1 MTAGTPATK
10 TPAPT
15 SSLHMSSFAIDV
27 PSALIA
33 RFQRRE
39 VAAFEQIYRW
49 FERPAY
55 TLAKRLL
62 DDAEEAHEVLHDALL
77 RAWEQSATYRGDSP
91 FWGWLRQITVNEAL
105 MRLRRRRVDYVDE
118 LPEDLGLALASE
130 AIATDRLALEQA
142 LATLPPTTR
151 AAIWLHL
158 VEGYGHDEI
167 GRMFERTPSFS
178 KSQVSRGVRRLR
190 ECLGPTAMERHD
202 ERTTSAL

>member
-1 MTAGTPATK
+1 
-10 TPAPT
+10 
-15 SSLHMSSFAIDV
+15 MSSFAIDV
-27 PSALIA
+27 PVSLIA

-62 DDAEEAHEVLHDALL
+62 DDGDEAREVLHDALL
-77 RAWEQSATYRGDSP
+77 RAWEQSASYRGDSP

-118 LPEDLGLALASE
+118 VPEDLAGAQATQTF
-130 AIATDRLALEQA
+130 AIDRLALEQA
-142 LATLPPTTR
+142 MVMLPVTTR
-151 AAIWLHL
+151 AAVWLHL

-167 GRMFERTPSFS
+167 GRMFGRTPSFS

-190 ECLGPTAMERHD
+190 EALAPASMEKAHVRPAA
-202 ERTTSAL
+202 AL

>member
-1 MTAGTPATK
+1 
-10 TPAPT
+10 
-15 SSLHMSSFAIDV
+15 MSSFAIDV
-27 PSALIA
+27 PAALIA

-62 DDAEEAHEVLHDALL
+62 DDAEEAREVLHDALL
-77 RAWEQSATYRGDSP
+77 RAWEQSASYRGDSP

-105 MRLRRRRVDYVDE
+105 MRIRRRRVDYFDE
-118 LPEDLGLALASE
+118 VPEDFSHAVAVE
-130 AIATDRLALEQA
+130 AFAIDRLALEQA
-142 LATLPPTTR
+142 LATLSPTTR
-151 AAIWLHL
+151 VAVWLHL

-190 ECLGPTAMERHD
+190 ESLATPSTELRH
-202 ERTTSAL
+202 ERTAATL

>member
-1 MTAGTPATK
+1 
-10 TPAPT
+10 
-15 SSLHMSSFAIDV
+15 MSSFSIDV
-27 PSALIA
+27 PAVLIV

-62 DDAEEAHEVLHDALL
+62 DDAEEAREVLHDALL
-77 RAWEQSATYRGDSP
+77 RAWEQSDTYRGDAP

-105 MRLRRRRVDYVDE
+105 MRLRRRRVDYVDDV
-118 LPEDLGLALASE
+118 PEDLASATAIEALA
-130 AIATDRLALEQA
+130 IDRLALEQA
-142 LATLPPTTR
+142 LATLAPTTR
-151 AAIWLHL
+151 AAVWLHL

-167 GRMFERTPSFS
+167 GRMFDRTASFS

-190 ECLGPTAMERHD
+190 ESLAPARPEPHD
-202 ERTTSAL
+202 ARPAAAL

>member
-1 MTAGTPATK
+1 
-10 TPAPT
+10 
-15 SSLHMSSFAIDV
+15 MSSFAIDV
-27 PSALIA
+27 PAALIA

-62 DDAEEAHEVLHDALL
+62 DDAEEAREVLHDALL
-77 RAWEQSATYRGDSP
+77 RAWEQSASYRGDSP

-118 LPEDLGLALASE
+118 LPEDLGLALATE
-130 AIATDRLALEQA
+130 AIAIDRLALEQA
-142 LATLPPTTR
+142 LATLTPTAR

-190 ECLGPTAMERHD
+190 ECLAPVLMEHTH
-202 ERTTSAL
+202 ERTAAAL